1 MPCRC
6 DYDDYV
12 PPSNVHKNIRDN
24 KTIEKLKNELLNLG
38 KKYNDIKGEDDKVTQ
53 LLCYACGT
61 LVDRDNMSGLDERLI
76 KWWKDHNAWDKKR
89 TLDMFKNQ
97 FGSNP
102 DQHPTKDVAFEWFV
116 KQAED
121 VHPLSDYHKFVF
133 FHAVWDEFVAWFD
146 ARKSRANRIAELE
159 AELAKLRGE
168 EILNE
173 EHEL

>member
-12 PPSNVHKNIRDN
+12 PPSNVHKSMHEN
-24 KTIEKLKNELLNLG
+24 KTIENLRNELMTLG
-38 KKYNDIKGEDDKVTQ
+38 KTYNDLKGEADKVTQ
-53 LLCYACGT
+53 LLCYTCGI
-61 LVDRDNMSGLDERLI
+61 LMGKNNMCELDNRLI
-76 KWWKDHNAWDKKR
+76 KWWKGHNDWDKHR
-89 TLDMFKNQ
+89 TLETFKKE

-102 DQHPTKDVAFEWFV
+102 DQRPDKTTVYKWFV
-116 KQAED
+116 RQAED
-121 VHPLSDYHKFVF
+121 VHPLSDYHKNIF
-133 FHAVWDEFVAWFD
+133 FHDVWEEFVAWFD
-146 ARKSRANRIAELE
+146 ARKSRAKRIAELE